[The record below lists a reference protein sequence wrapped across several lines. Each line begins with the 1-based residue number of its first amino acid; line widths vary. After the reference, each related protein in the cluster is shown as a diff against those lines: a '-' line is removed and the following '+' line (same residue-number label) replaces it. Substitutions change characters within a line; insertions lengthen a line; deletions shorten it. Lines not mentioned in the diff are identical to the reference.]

1 MEYSIRG
8 LTAFK
13 VLTEQIGFAVQRIS
27 SKTTEL
33 TAFYG
38 FDDSFRVN
46 ELAAG
51 SVNKDG
57 AVFHLADEFTGNH
70 LAVFFDVPGSAGR

>member
-1 MEYSIRG
+1 MRGKQDFRVQVDEFLEYSIRG

-33 TAFYG
+33 
-38 FDDSFRVN
+38 DRK
-46 ELAAG
+46 
-51 SVNKDG
+51 SV
-57 AVFHLADEFTGNH
+57 V
-70 LAVFFDVPGSAGR
+70 